1 MRGTLCLGMK
11 QDETT
16 SEKTRKY
23 VQNSVVSYIW
33 QEPYCTLSWM
43 KKVIRES
50 SIPSTDLKRVFRD
63 LVSEY
68 GDKKRFR
75 KLFDICR
82 NAHFN
87 YRLVE

>member
-1 MRGTLCLGMK
+1 MEQREKHT
-11 QDETT
+11 
-16 SEKTRKY
+16 EKTRKY

-50 SIPSTDLKRVFRD
+50 SIPSTDLMRVFRD
-63 LVSEY
+63 LVTEY

-82 NAHFN
+82 KAHFN